1 MPEPER
7 AYSNVTLSLSHD
19 DAERLAL
26 MATTGTLT
34 LSLRNRDDTTA
45 HKQNKRGVR
54 DVLTR

>member
-1 MPEPER
+1 
-7 AYSNVTLSLSHD
+7 
-19 DAERLAL
+19 

-34 LSLRNRDDTTA
+34 LALRNETDTTV